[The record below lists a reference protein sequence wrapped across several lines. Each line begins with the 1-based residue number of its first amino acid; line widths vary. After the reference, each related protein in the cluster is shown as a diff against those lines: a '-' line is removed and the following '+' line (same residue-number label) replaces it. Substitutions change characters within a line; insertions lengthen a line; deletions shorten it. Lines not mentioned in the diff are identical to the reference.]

1 MATVASIVMRAMV
14 WMVIEMVLEDFVEV
28 LMVTEV
34 VNPMVITTVILVLPY
49 LASVA

>member
-14 WMVIEMVLEDFVEV
+14 WMVIEMVLEDFAEV

-34 VNPMVITTVILVLPY
+34 VNPMGITTVILVLPY